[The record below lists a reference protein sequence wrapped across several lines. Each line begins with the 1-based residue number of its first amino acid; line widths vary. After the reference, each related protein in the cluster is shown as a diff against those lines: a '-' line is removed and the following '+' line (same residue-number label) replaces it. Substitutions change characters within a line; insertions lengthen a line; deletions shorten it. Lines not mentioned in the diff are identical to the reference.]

1 MESSAAWQ
9 PTHPAAELAR
19 AENIPAAWEVHAVV
33 FHEQT
38 DNFLPTRTTDATVSN
53 ACIGVTRAEGSK

>member
-1 MESSAAWQ
+1 MGSSAPSQ
-9 PTHPAAELAR
+9 PTHPAAKLAR

-38 DNFLPTRTTDATVSN
+38 DDFLPTRTTDATASY